1 MILPLINRSLNRWIH
16 FKNINNGIIFFKEP
30 QKIKKKQRDQT
41 LSDSSNGSSHRRN
54 KRAKNGKLISPEK
67 LNKVSTRTKHQRFN
81 VNDLDKVPTTTE
93 SDDSDQYEEYDN
105 NEI

>member
-1 MILPLINRSLNRWIH
+1 MASSSS
-16 FKNINNGIIFFKEP
+16 KNHRKS
-30 QKIKKKQRDQT
+30 KKKQRDQT

-67 LNKVSTRTKHQRFN
+67 LDKVSTRTKHQRFN

-93 SDDSDQYEEYDN
+93 SDDSDH
-105 NEI
+105 I